1 MIRPASLADVPR
13 IAAIWNRV
21 IRESS
26 AIFSSEER
34 SEEEI
39 ARLVQEDFWV
49 WDEEGEVLGFDR
61 FFPFRGGNGYRHTV
75 EHTIMLA
82 PQAQGRGIGRRLVDH
97 VAAAARAK
105 GKHSLWAAVAGE
117 NAAGLAFH
125 AACGFREYGRLPEVG
140 RKFGRWHDVVLMGRF
155 L

>member
-1 MIRPASLADVPR
+1 VIRPANPSDAPR
-13 IAAIWNRV
+13 IGAIWNRV
-21 IRESS
+21 IREST

-49 WDEEGEVLGFDR
+49 WDEGGRVLGFDR
-61 FFPFRGGNGYRHTV
+61 FFPFRAGNGYAHTV

-82 PQAQGRGIGRRLVDH
+82 PEAQGRGVGRHLVEH
-97 VAAAARAK
+97 VAAMAKAK
-105 GKHSLWAAVAGE
+105 GKHSLWAAVTGE
-117 NAAGLAFH
+117 NAAGIAFH

-140 RKFGRWHDVVLMGRF
+140 RKFGRWHDVVLLGR
-155 L
+155 LL